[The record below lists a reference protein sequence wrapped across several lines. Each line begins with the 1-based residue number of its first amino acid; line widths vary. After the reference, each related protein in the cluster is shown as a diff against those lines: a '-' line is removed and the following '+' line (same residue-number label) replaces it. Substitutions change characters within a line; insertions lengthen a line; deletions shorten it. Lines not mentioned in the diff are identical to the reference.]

1 MNAWMLRKL
10 PPRVLGEA
18 TTASGYAFAHH
29 IADERN
35 FQMYLCEGLK
45 TRK

>member
-10 PPRVLGEA
+10 PPRVLGEETSA
-18 TTASGYAFAHH
+18 FGYAFTHH

-35 FQMYLCEGLK
+35 FQMYRCEGLK